1 MYQIGTSEANI
12 YASRTDAGLAFL
24 TDLNAI
30 NYLSILM
37 YFYTSIRLIITNIF
51 LYSNNLSAYTQ
62 IIMGLFIAIGTLIW
76 PLVIILP
83 VLIRQIN
90 QYERGIVLTMG
101 KYSTTWDPGWKIL
114 IPVFQRLIKVDIRVK
129 AVDVPDQEAITKDN
143 IPVRINAVIYFRVI
157 SAEKAVL
164 DVEDFFYAV
173 SQLAQTT
180 MRNAVGEVTLDELLA
195 EKAAI
200 SERIKKTVD
209 DASDEWGIDVQTVEL
224 KDIILPDS
232 LKRTIAKVAEA
243 EREKQAVIINSQ
255 GEVEAAANMA
265 EAAETLSKQPGA
277 LHLRTLQSIN
287 DLSSDQSNTTIW
299 MVPVEGLKALD
310 AIGSLVNRK

>member
-1 MYQIGTSEANI
+1 MP
-12 YASRTDAGLAFL
+12 F
-24 TDLNAI
+24 
-30 NYLSILM
+30 
-37 YFYTSIRLIITNIF
+37 
-51 LYSNNLSAYTQ
+51 
-62 IIMGLFIAIGTLIW
+62 FILIW
-76 PLVIILP
+76 AAIIILP
-83 VLIRQIN
+83 FIIKQIN

-101 KYSTTWDPGWKIL
+101 KYTTTWNPGWKIL

-143 IPVRINAVIYFRVI
+143 IPVRINAVIYFKVLD
-157 SAEKAVL
+157 AAKAVIE
-164 DVEDFFYAV
+164 VEDFFYAV

-195 EKAAI
+195 NKAEI
-200 SERIKKTVD
+200 SERIKTTVD
-209 DASDEWGIDVQTVEL
+209 AASDAWGIDVQSVEL
-224 KDIILPDS
+224 KDIILPES

-255 GEVEAAANMA
+255 GEVEAASNMA
-265 EAAETLSKQPGA
+265 KAAATLGKQEGA

-299 MVPVEGLKALD
+299 MVPVEGLKALQALGD
-310 AIGSLVNRK
+310 MNKR